1 MHPAWQLILLASP
14 FATAFRPS
22 PLAGI
27 RLAVPL
33 ISRAPIASILCQE
46 ADAADEKTPA
56 AAKDLSSEQVD
67 LVNRASDPF
76 RIIRQVL
83 YVTFGVVG
91 LAGVV
96 TSVMQMGDKPGNS
109 LGTPNE
115 EPARKACIPCFE
127 TSTRASLTHAY
138 MHSVLHLAAAV
149 LPRVRQATWR

>member
-1 MHPAWQLILLASP
+1 MNRIFFLKSEDAQVDETCRFIKLLLLQRRMHPAWQLILLASP

-115 EPARKACIPCFE
+115 EPARKACITLF
-127 TSTRASLTHAY
+127 
-138 MHSVLHLAAAV
+138 
-149 LPRVRQATWR
+149 